1 MRTSFLNL
9 LDLYLTPASSLKMSS
24 RSDVGRLLINAT
36 SISTKMYRACSE
48 IMVGSRS
55 IYLASEYICAREVSS
70 QRSVRM
76 IFADL
81 WLTATDLDHPYWF
94 HRRFDSIP
102 RYMKIVAGS
111 LYGSVRNAHSKG
123 VRGTY
128 YCGVQLKPE
137 L

>member
-9 LDLYLTPASSLKMSS
+9 LDLYLTPASSSKMSS
-24 RSDVGRLLINAT
+24 RSDIGRLLINAT

-48 IMVGSRS
+48 ITVGSKS
-55 IYLASEYICAREVSS
+55 IYLASENICAREVRA
-70 QRSVRM
+70 QRTVRM

-81 WLTATDLDHPYWF
+81 WLTGVTDLDHPYWF

-111 LYGSVRNAHSKG
+111 LYRSVRNADSKG
-123 VRGTY
+123 TRYV
-128 YCGVQLKPE
+128 L